1 MSEGTLEDY
10 LGSTRLCDIHHP
22 LIRETATKIREK
34 AKTVKETAIK
44 MFYFT
49 RDAIPLAFV
58 DPMTTASETLRIKK
72 GSCLT
77 KATLQVALLRSGG
90 IPARFRVMEFRGNDP
105 REWEGILPSF
115 AIRRLP
121 ERWLHYFVEV
131 CIDGRWIKADATF
144 DEALIPDIMDWD
156 GESDVYALEENTIL
170 ADIGAFASIE
180 AEARKLD
187 ELYRTPI
194 FLAMNSYRF
203 LWILN
208 LYLKIQRFK
217 NKLIM

>member
-1 MSEGTLEDY
+1 MPETTLEDY
-10 LGSTRLCDIHHP
+10 LSATRLCDIHHP
-22 LIRETATKIREK
+22 LIRETATKIREE

-44 MFYFT
+44 IFYFT

-58 DPMTTASETLRIKK
+58 DPITAASETLRIKK

-77 KATLQVALLRSGG
+77 KATLQVALLRAAG
-90 IPARFRVMEFRGNDP
+90 IPARFRVMEFKGNDP

-131 CIDGRWIKADATF
+131 YIDGRWIKADATF
-144 DEALIPDIMDWD
+144 DQALIPDIMDWD
-156 GESDVYALEENTIL
+156 GERDVYALEDNAIL
-170 ADIGAFASIE
+170 TDIGAFASIE
-180 AEARKLD
+180 QGARKLD
-187 ELYRTPI
+187 ELYRAPI
-194 FLAMNSYRF
+194 FLGMNSYRF
-203 LWILN
+203 LWLLN

-217 NKLIM
+217 NKLKS